1 MENTIK
7 ILHLEDDPND
17 ALLLQSVLRKSKIQ
31 FEYYLADNEEAYHS
45 YLINNTF
52 DIILSD
58 YNLPDYSG
66 NDALKWAREKY
77 PHIPFIF
84 VSGVMGEEAAIE
96 SLLNGATDYVLKNK
110 MERLGLAVMRAI
122 KEKGEQEARLKAEKE
137 VLKLSR
143 AVEQSPNSVIITD
156 TNGNIEYIN
165 PNGESMTG
173 FPSTELMGVNPRIF
187 SSGQTPK
194 ALYEDLWQTIL
205 AGQVW
210 QGEILN
216 KKKNG
221 ELYWEYALI
230 SPVIDENGNMIN
242 FLAIK
247 TDITERKRL
256 TEELIIAKE
265 KAEESDRLKSAFL
278 TNISHEIR
286 TPMNGIL
293 GFAELLEAAELN
305 GDEQQNYI
313 RIIKKS
319 GDRMLNII
327 NELVDISKIES
338 GLMPTFV
345 TETNIN
351 DQIDF
356 IFSFFEPEAEAK
368 GLKLTYHAD
377 LPVDESVISTDQEKI
392 FAILSNLLA
401 NAIKFTNE
409 GSIEF
414 GYKFKPVSL
423 NVGGKLGPEYIEFYV
438 TDTGIGIPADRQQ
451 AIFERFIQADI
462 SDRRPFQGAGLG
474 LSIAKAYVGMLGGKI
489 WVESEVGKGSTF
501 YFTQPYL
508 NRSDNK
514 NNIANNNSAIGGIN
528 QGRRFKILVVEDDE
542 TSEMLLTIALEKLN
556 AEVLNA
562 RSGSQAVEL
571 CRCIPDID
579 IVLMDIKMYGMNGYD
594 ATREIRTFNA
604 QIPIIAQTA
613 FGQIGDREK
622 AMEAGCSDYIT
633 KPIDITS
640 LKEIIQQQ
648 LDKTEL

>member
-17 ALLLQSVLRKSKIQ
+17 ALLLQTVLRKSKIR
-31 FEYYLADNEEAYHS
+31 FEYYLADNEDAYHS
-45 YLINNTF
+45 FLTNNKF

-110 MERLGLAVMRAI
+110 MERLGLAVTRAI

-156 TNGNIEYIN
+156 TSGRIEYAN
-165 PNGESMTG
+165 PNAEVMTG
-173 FPSTELMGVNPRIF
+173 FSGTELIGANPRIF
-187 SSGQTPK
+187 SSGRTPK
-194 ALYEDLWQTIL
+194 AIYESLWKTIL
-205 AGQVW
+205 AGDVW

-221 ELYWEYALI
+221 ELYWENALV
-230 SPVIDENGNMIN
+230 SPVIDENGDTIN

-247 TDITERKRL
+247 TDITTQKQL

-265 KAEESDRLKSAFL
+265 KAEESDRLKTAFL

-293 GFAELLEAAELN
+293 GFAELLEVPELT
-305 GDEQQNYI
+305 GEEQQNYI

-338 GLMPTFV
+338 GLMPIFV
-345 TETNIN
+345 AETNIN
-351 DQIDF
+351 DQIEF
-356 IFSFFEPEAEAK
+356 LYSFFELEAEAK
-368 GLKLTYHAD
+368 GLQMTYHAG
-377 LPVDESVISTDQEKI
+377 LQVNESVICTDKEKV
-392 FAILSNLLA
+392 FAILSNLLE
-401 NAIKFTNE
+401 NAIKYTNE

-414 GYKFKPVSL
+414 GYKFKPCSSDA
-423 NVGGKLGPEYIEFYV
+423 NGKPGIDFIEFYIK
-438 TDTGIGIPADRQQ
+438 DTGIGIPADRLQ

-462 SDRRPFQGAGLG
+462 SDRRAFQGAGLG

-489 WVESEVGKGSTF
+489 WVESEEGKGSVF
-501 YFTQPYL
+501 YFTLPYL
-508 NRSDNK
+508 TSSNK
-514 NNIANNNSAIGGIN
+514 NNTFPENSAIGDTN
-528 QGRRFKILVVEDDE
+528 KSRKFKILIVEDDE

-556 AEVLNA
+556 AVVLNA
-562 RSGSQAVEL
+562 RSGHQAVEM
-571 CRCIPDID
+571 CRSNPDID
-579 IVLMDIKMYGMNGYD
+579 IVLMDIKMYGMNGYE
-594 ATREIRTFNA
+594 ATKEIRTFND
-604 QIPIIAQTA
+604 QLPIIAQTA
-613 FGQIGDREK
+613 FGQIGDKEK
-622 AMEAGCSDYIT
+622 AMQAGCSDYIT

-640 LKEIIQQQ
+640 LRELIQQQ
-648 LDKTEL
+648 LDKTKL